1 MRQGKIAAPPRE
13 DLPVTYGLTESP
25 SGIEATIATDDRET
39 FFRDA
44 IQAALRV
51 AYDGEPPLGDAEGQF
66 VPIQA
71 VGNDDRSIVGEL
83 VKECLDAVQ
92 NASGTLHAPRWLAFD
107 VGRVT
112 ANLPLTKPPSPV
124 RAGKL
129 SRVESQIAPGGFS
142 ARLGFDLSEGN
153 H

>member
-1 MRQGKIAAPPRE
+1 MK
-13 DLPVTYGLTESP
+13 VTLGLNETL
-25 SGIEATIATDDRET
+25 SGIDATISATDRET

-44 IQAALRV
+44 IQAALSF
-51 AYDGEPPLGDAEGQF
+51 AYGGVPPLGDSEGQF

-92 NASGTLHAPRWLAFD
+92 NAHGTLHAPRWLAFD

-112 ANLPLTKPPSPV
+112 ANLPLTKPAV
-124 RAGKL
+124 HAREGKL
-129 SRVESQIAPGGFS
+129 SRADSEFGPGHFS
-142 ARLGFDLSEGN
+142 AQLQFETATGN